1 MQLSNPAGVQK
12 VGEVKRESWEV
23 IGEVFRYCRAGA
35 HRAVMASL
43 ARTGSRFSLA
53 AWSKHSRSHWNNLEI
68 SKWSLVALLLV
79 VCGGFCGAD
88 SEFSILEEAQVLAVQ
103 MKKLSTQELGVLT
116 MQVIQHTSKTLAWGF
131 NALFYIYNL

>member
-1 MQLSNPAGVQK
+1 M
-12 VGEVKRESWEV
+12 GEVKRESWEV
-23 IGEVFRYCRAGA
+23 IGEVCRYSRAGA
-35 HRAVMASL
+35 HRAIMASR

-53 AWSKHSRSHWNNLEI
+53 AWSTHSRSHWNNLEI
-68 SKWSLVALLLV
+68 SKWSLVALLLF

-116 MQVIQHTSKTLAWGF
+116 MQVIKHTSKTLAWGF
-131 NALFYIYNL
+131 NTLFCINNL

>member
-1 MQLSNPAGVQK
+1 MQLSNPAGVRK

-23 IGEVFRYCRAGA
+23 IGEVFRYSRAGA
-35 HRAVMASL
+35 HRAIMASR

-53 AWSKHSRSHWNNLEI
+53 AWSTQSRSCWNNLEI
-68 SKWSLVALLLV
+68 SKWSLVALCV
-79 VCGGFCGAD
+79 FVCGGFCGAD

-116 MQVIQHTSKTLAWGF
+116 MQVIKQPFKTSACVF
-131 NALFYIYNL
+131 

>member
-1 MQLSNPAGVQK
+1 
-12 VGEVKRESWEV
+12 
-23 IGEVFRYCRAGA
+23 
-35 HRAVMASL
+35 MASL

-79 VCGGFCGAD
+79 VCGGLCGAD

-131 NALFYIYNL
+131 NALFYIYNM